1 MYLNKE
7 YPNYC
12 FYDDEKFKYS
22 NYNNHYDCYNK
33 NFILY
38 KIKDILEISFSED
51 VLIRPNKSNKL
62 FNGCV
67 LNKNKKIKTIL
78 NTNNLFSSNEE
89 ILISS
94 IKKHY

>member
-12 FYDDEKFKYS
+12 FYDDEKFKY
-22 NYNNHYDCYNK
+22 NK
-33 NFILY
+33 DFYLY

-51 VLIRPNKSNKL
+51 VFIRPNKSNKL

-78 NTNNLFSSNEE
+78 NTNNFFLSNKE
-89 ILISS
+89 ILSS
-94 IKKHY
+94 